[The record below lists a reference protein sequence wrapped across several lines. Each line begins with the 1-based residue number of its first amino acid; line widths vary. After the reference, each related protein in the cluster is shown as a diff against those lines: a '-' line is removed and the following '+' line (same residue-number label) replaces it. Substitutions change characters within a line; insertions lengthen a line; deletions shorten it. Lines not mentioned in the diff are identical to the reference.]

1 MAGPKCH
8 GLCGFCVPTSHKI
21 GRLAKT
27 YLFLS
32 ALYTKDNW
40 NKHFQKIHNLSLNL
54 TNKKHSPSLNPTF
67 MKATET
73 AVDWILDNLKD
84 CC

>member
-21 GRLAKT
+21 GQLAKT
-27 YLFLS
+27 YLFLR

-40 NKHFQKIHNLSLNL
+40 NKQLQKIHNLSQ
-54 TNKKHSPSLNPTF
+54 TKEKHSSSLNPTF
-67 MKATET
+67 TKATET
-73 AVDWILDNLKD
+73 AVDWILDDLKD

>member
-40 NKHFQKIHNLSLNL
+40 NKQLQKIHNLSQ
-54 TNKKHSPSLNPTF
+54 TKEKHSSSLNPTF
-67 MKATET
+67 TKATET
-73 AVDWILDNLKD
+73 AVDWILDDLKD

>member
-1 MAGPKCH
+1 MSPDTMAGPKCH

-32 ALYTKDNW
+32 ALYTKDN
-40 NKHFQKIHNLSLNL
+40 
-54 TNKKHSPSLNPTF
+54 
-67 MKATET
+67 
-73 AVDWILDNLKD
+73 
-84 CC
+84 